1 MNKIMNLSSYGHLQ
15 INGYGYQIG
24 PSRSIIFIYIFNLG
38 GLFNTLIY
46 PFAFDIHEFSLKKM
60 EKN

>member
-46 PFAFDIHEFSLKKM
+46 PFAFDIHEFS
-60 EKN
+60 